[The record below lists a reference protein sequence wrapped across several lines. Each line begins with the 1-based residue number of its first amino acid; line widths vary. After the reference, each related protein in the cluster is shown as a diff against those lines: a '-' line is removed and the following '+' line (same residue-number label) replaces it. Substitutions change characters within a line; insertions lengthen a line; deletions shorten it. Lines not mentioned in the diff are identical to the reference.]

1 MAVVRVERSCCEVT
15 NVETPPNCICNCC
28 KRRLSGPAGVAQS
41 VSLLSSRSLMVTRG
55 VTWVCGGLRNLAH
68 LQWVLGESS
77 VPIRGF
83 SSNWKRTC
91 DCKWTSKLSVLP
103 LLPRAACPLGLPLSP
118 DLVGRAAREAH
129 AWEAEGSSRQR
140 SQPKRAQHQH
150 VRSLWLKFQHVLAAR
165 GGEQE
170 SWLLVSVVDSV
181 SHGTVP

>member
-1 MAVVRVERSCCEVT
+1 M
-15 NVETPPNCICNCC
+15 ETPPNCTCDRC
-28 KRRLSGPAGVAQS
+28 KRRSSGPAGVAQS
-41 VSLLSSRSLMVTRG
+41 VCLLSSRSLMVTRG

-83 SSNWKRTC
+83 SSNRKRTC
-91 DCKWTSKLSVLP
+91 GFFLALSSSSPRSKLSVLP

-118 DLVGRAAREAH
+118 DLVGRAARVAH
-129 AWEAEGSSRQR
+129 AWSSEGSSRQR
-140 SQPKRAQHQH
+140 SQPRRAQHQP
-150 VRSLWLKFQHVLAAR
+150 VRSLWLKFQHVLAAW

-181 SHGTVP
+181 SRGTVA